1 MLDQVFPP
9 SRHSGP
15 TGHRGEPCQSW
26 DRGAEDPPTR
36 PHHPDRL
43 AQHPQPVLTVGKVV
57 ERTEEQRHVQ
67 TAVLKGQLP
76 RVADQS
82 LESAE
87 RPSSID
93 LLDDRVQ
100 KRDLVSS
107 IRKRRGM
114 DPSRAA
120 DICDP

>member
-1 MLDQVFPP
+1 MLDQVFPS

-15 TGHRGEPCQSW
+15 TGQRGEPCQSR
-26 DRGAEDPPTR
+26 DRRAEDPPTR

-43 AQHPQPVLTVGKVV
+43 AQHPQPFLTVGKVV

-67 TAVLKGQLP
+67 TAVLKGQIP
-76 RVADQS
+76 RVADQR

-100 KRDLVSS
+100 KRDLVPS

-114 DPSRAA
+114 DPGRAA